1 MRYKN
6 IGLRTIAMMIAI
18 SVVCTSVPVYAE
30 EIEEYIT
37 ETSDSGSGSDSDS
50 SDNNSDSSSDS
61 ESNNNSDSSSNSESN
76 NGSDSSLESSTNG
89 NNDSNQDSSADS
101 EAAVETLVVTIEE
114 TSDSSSNNTSEEVA
128 DELTDNEEQTTDEI
142 VGNGSDDKS
151 EETEAIAPDAD
162 EKNGGVYNQTFEDLI
177 SGEIDTYTKTI
188 ESIST
193 SKSSTGRYNA
203 NFVITEKNDRTG
215 VEKTYNYTVS
225 GFTSA
230 EAANKYIDT
239 FVTTPVMSGQLA
251 YGIIQ
256 DGLVD
261 AEKRPWKYDEK
272 DGEASLT
279 NAYDSQLCWAGTTSN
294 MLELSGWNKIVNI
307 ANEDKVMDLYADTFT
322 DAAGNPFYG
331 LNWFFD
337 GYYQPERYAGWAHL
351 KNVEDRGNGF
361 LKEYCIDDL
370 AKRDDTIT
378 ETNLTDILKRLDKD
392 SDGDRCALGVVFGH
406 YVMKNG
412 QHVYD
417 ENGEWFRDGGHVV
430 TIVGYSTDENG
441 IPNTITIAD
450 SDSYNGETPNYSK
463 DNDRTS
469 YPNTYNTYPIEYYDG
484 CWHIMNYLS
493 NEWDNIIDGIS
504 TLKYYSDSTKDNKD
518 MYGTH
523 DVVNYPDFKIFFQN
537 VFQDYN
543 YNQYCQSVY
552 QGETLRA
559 GVGISNYSYYSDNE
573 EHNFT
578 YRFIVTKDGEVVRTL
593 DYMDILDYI
602 DNTGKGMIFFNNI
615 MDEDTPLEPG
625 EYTVSFI
632 VNYDR
637 SITEAYYN
645 NNESDTKITFIVLKR
660 VDENGDV
667 HYVVVPNEEV
677 NNNTSQEE
685 YKEIVSEFVRNVYD
699 YTVVTDHSSYI
710 NDVNKV
716 FEFEL
721 SNVIVDSNATDD
733 QIQAME
739 VLYDYSVTGDM
750 VAADGSFGGTISS
763 NIVITKDDFHIE
775 RNADGSWKLV
785 FTNEFMRNLP
795 KGTHY
800 FKIKIGGKVHIF
812 KIEVI

>member
-50 SDNNSDSSSDS
+50 S
-61 ESNNNSDSSSNSESN
+61 
-76 NGSDSSLESSTNG
+76 
-89 NNDSNQDSSADS
+89 ADS
-101 EAAVETLVVTIEE
+101 EAVVESLVITIEE

-128 DELTDNEEQTTDEI
+128 DELIDNEEQTTDEI
-142 VGNGSDDKS
+142 VGNGNDDKS
-151 EETEAIAPDAD
+151 EETEAIAPDAG
-162 EKNGGVYNQTFEDLI
+162 EKNGGLYNQTFEDLI
-177 SGEIDTYTKTI
+177 PDVIDTYTKTVD
-188 ESIST
+188 SIST

-225 GFTSA
+225 GFASA
-230 EAANKYIDT
+230 EDANKYIDT
-239 FVTTPVMSGQLA
+239 FVTTPAMSGQLA

-261 AEKRPWKYDEK
+261 AEKKPWEYDEK

-307 ANEDKVMDLYADTFT
+307 DVANEDKVMDLYADTFT
-322 DAAGNPFYG
+322 DLAGNPIYG

-337 GYYQPERYAGWAHL
+337 GYYQPERYDGWAHL
-351 KNVEDRGNGF
+351 KNAGYRGNGF

-370 AKRDDTIT
+370 AKQDNTIT
-378 ETNLTDILKRLDKD
+378 ETNLTDILKRLDED
-392 SDGDRCALGVVFGH
+392 SDGDRCALGVVFG
-406 YVMKNG
+406 YYAMKNG

-417 ENGEWFRDGGHVV
+417 EDGEWFRDGGHVV

-450 SDSYNGETPNYSK
+450 SDSYDGGTPNYSK

-469 YPNTYNTYPIEYYDG
+469 YLNMYNTYPIEYYDG
-484 CWHIMNYLS
+484 CWHIMNYSS

-523 DVVNYPDFKIFFQN
+523 DVVNYPDFKIFSQN

-543 YNQYCQSVY
+543 YDQYCQSVY

-559 GVGISNYSYYSDNE
+559 GLGISNYSYYSDNKE
-573 EHNFT
+573 YNLT

-593 DYMDILDYI
+593 DYMDQFKGI
-602 DNTGKGMIFFNNI
+602 DNTGNGMIFFDNI

-637 SITEAYYN
+637 SIKEAYYN

-660 VDENGDV
+660 VNENGDV
-667 HYVVVPNEEV
+667 QYVVVPNEA
-677 NNNTSQEE
+677 NHEE
-685 YKEIVSEFVRNVYD
+685 YKEVVSEFVRNVFD
-699 YTVVTDHSSYI
+699 YTVVTDHSIYI
-710 NDVNKV
+710 NDINKV
-716 FEFEL
+716 FECILPNGIIE
-721 SNVIVDSNATDD
+721 SDVTED
-733 QIQAME
+733 QLQAME
-739 VLYDYSVTGDM
+739 IMYDYSVTGDI
-750 VAADGSFGGTISS
+750 VAANGSFGGTISS
-763 NIVITKDDFHIE
+763 DIVISKDDFHIE
-775 RNADGSWKLV
+775 KNTDGSWELV
-785 FTNEFMRNLP
+785 FTNEFMRKLP
-795 KGTHY
+795 KGAHY
-800 FKIKIGGKVHIF
+800 FKIKIAGKVYIF
-812 KIEVI
+812 KIDVI